1 MNSEYTS
8 LEDLKQVFDT
18 LASCMT
24 EALIVVNTKGQFVM
38 VNLSAIEMFGLE
50 EEPNKP
56 EMAKYYG
63 AFHLD
68 EKTFYKKEELPSYR
82 ALNGENVKDEIIFIR
97 NSKKPNGVYACAN
110 AKPILNSG
118 KEIIGAVIVATNITE
133 QKKRETEIQ
142 RNKDLLEQSQQMAQ
156 IGYWEID
163 LIQNTLEWSKET
175 KIIHE
180 VGSDFIPDLE
190 TGINFYDEDSKPIIT
205 KLVEDGIIKNKSWD
219 IKLGIITAKGNHKW
233 VRSIGRPYIGKQ
245 GVEKVVGVFQDITKD
260 KLAEDQLIKNEKE
273 IKKLN
278 AQLEEKIELRTKE
291 LSKTKQDYQ
300 KLYNE
305 APDMMASIDTSKLTI
320 IDCNQTVC
328 DYLGYSKEE
337 LINQSFLNL
346 YHSESYS
353 IVKKAIQQ
361 FKKDGEIKNQRL
373 YLKKKN
379 GEKLPVTLNTSA
391 IKDASGNIIQA
402 NSIWRDITQLEKVEK
417 ELKFLN
423 NELENRVLKRTE
435 ELQKV
440 NEELEEFAYMTTHDL
455 KSPISN
461 IRGHIEILELEMN
474 TSSNPVIGQSIHWMK
489 DSIEKAESNIQSI
502 IKVAQI
508 REPASSIT
516 TDVSLNKII
525 KQVIEDIN
533 FEKAKISISTDR
545 DYRISFNEK
554 NIYSIIQNLISNSI
568 KYKKSD
574 TTAVINIKVFDNNE
588 YTCVSI
594 SDNGLGINL
603 DMNQANLFGMFKRL
617 HDHVE
622 GSGIGLYL
630 VKRMLD
636 AAGGKIEVE
645 SKLNEGSTFTVFFKK

>member
-163 LIQNTLEWSKET
+163 LIQNTLEWSNET

-180 VGSDFIPDLE
+180 VEPDFIPDLE

-205 KLVEDGIIKNKSWD
+205 KIVEDGIIKNKSWD

-233 VRSIGRPYIGKQ
+233 VRSIGRPYVGKQ

-278 AQLEEKIELRTKE
+278 AQLKEKIELRTKE

-305 APDMMASIDTSKLTI
+305 APDMMASIDTNKLTI

-328 DYLGYSKEE
+328 DYLGYSKAE
-337 LINQSFLNL
+337 LVNQSFLNL
-346 YHSESYS
+346 YHSDSYN
-353 IVKKAIQQ
+353 IVKRAIQQ
-361 FKKDGEIKNQRL
+361 FKKEGEIKNQRL

-379 GEKLPVTLNTSA
+379 GEKLLFQEKMLLN
-391 IKDASGNIIQA
+391 I
-402 NSIWRDITQLEKVEK
+402 
-417 ELKFLN
+417 
-423 NELENRVLKRTE
+423 
-435 ELQKV
+435 
-440 NEELEEFAYMTTHDL
+440 
-455 KSPISN
+455 
-461 IRGHIEILELEMN
+461 
-474 TSSNPVIGQSIHWMK
+474 
-489 DSIEKAESNIQSI
+489 
-502 IKVAQI
+502 
-508 REPASSIT
+508 
-516 TDVSLNKII
+516 
-525 KQVIEDIN
+525 
-533 FEKAKISISTDR
+533 
-545 DYRISFNEK
+545 
-554 NIYSIIQNLISNSI
+554 
-568 KYKKSD
+568 
-574 TTAVINIKVFDNNE
+574 
-588 YTCVSI
+588 
-594 SDNGLGINL
+594 
-603 DMNQANLFGMFKRL
+603 
-617 HDHVE
+617 
-622 GSGIGLYL
+622 
-630 VKRMLD
+630 
-636 AAGGKIEVE
+636 
-645 SKLNEGSTFTVFFKK
+645 